1 MLDGVRKHTAQA
13 ESRGGSIPP
22 PRIDAQQHLNR
33 PSRNPS
39 KIYKFHVENLREIE
53 KALDSVARLAKQEIA
68 QNDSH
73 RALNSLL
80 MLHTFLIGAW
90 AECRLK
96 KLLHEQFGFSESERA
111 QIEAKDSQ
119 LDQWKK
125 AVETAFR
132 KHYNLKRAR
141 LNQTCLGVSKA
152 AYYAALQDALN
163 DELRNVIEIRN
174 KLAHGQWVYPLNSQG
189 TSVEPDK
196 YRLLRSENLLTL
208 QLKYSLVCKV
218 ADTVH
223 DLVVSPPAFER
234 DFDAHFKRLDQAR
247 IDIKRRKYS
256 VFRDRLVNSRYRD
269 RQNRVQE

>member
-1 MLDGVRKHTAQA
+1 M
-13 ESRGGSIPP
+13 
-22 PRIDAQQHLNR
+22 NR
-33 PSRNPS
+33 PSRSPS
-39 KIYKFHVENLREIE
+39 KIYKYHVENLREIE
-53 KALDSVARLAKQEIA
+53 KALDSVARLARQEIA
-68 QNDSH
+68 QSDSH

-96 KLLHEQFGFSESERA
+96 KLLHEQFGFSESERE
-111 QIEAKDSQ
+111 QIESKDRQ

-141 LNQTCLGVSKA
+141 LNQTSLGVSKA
-152 AYYAALQDALN
+152 AYYTALQDALD

-174 KLAHGQWVYPLNSQG
+174 KLAHGQWVYPLNNQG
-189 TSVEPDK
+189 TRVEPDK

-208 QLKYSLVCKV
+208 QLKYSLVRKV

-234 DFDAHFKRLDQAR
+234 DFDSHFKRLDQAR

-256 VFRDRLVNSRYRD
+256 VFRDRLINSRIRD
-269 RQNRVQE
+269 RHNRVQE